1 MYISQFGKVKFF
13 KLGLF
18 SLMINRDNWGN
29 LYLYSSGEMRR
40 QYKDKLMRKHLV
52 KVFSLIK
59 NESSG
64 IEDFTTSLA
73 VRLWG
78 LSFTVERKT
87 VQTAC

>member
-1 MYISQFGKVKFF
+1 MREKSKCTSHIPGVKFRS
-13 KLGLF
+13 GLF

-40 QYKDKLMRKHLV
+40 QYKDKLMRKHLA

-64 IEDFTTSLA
+64 IEDDQIPL
-73 VRLWG
+73 
-78 LSFTVERKT
+78 
-87 VQTAC
+87 